1 MSYSKIDDLL
11 NEFNPDDLARLTG
24 DPSGQQINVVR
35 VDYAR
40 ELAEAIIDAHLT
52 GRYITKQYDP
62 PDALLKAISVDLTVY
77 NIFQFSYARTLI
89 PNTIIWRRMN
99 AMELLIKLQKGEI
112 SLDSQYGNE
121 DSPPVIRTN
130 KSNVERTFTET
141 LLDKFSGED

>member
-1 MSYSKIDDLL
+1 MPYSKIDDLL
-11 NEFNPDDLARLTG
+11 NEFNTDELARLTG

-40 ELAEAIIDAHLT
+40 ELAEAIIDSHLT
-52 GRYITKQYDP
+52 GRYLTKQYDP
-62 PDALLKAISVDLTVY
+62 PDTLLKAISVDLTVY
-77 NIFQFSYARTLI
+77 NIFQFNYARTVI

-99 AMELLIKLQKGEI
+99 AMSLLAKLQKGEI
-112 SLDSQYGNE
+112 CLVSQYGTE

-130 KSNVERTFTET
+130 KSNVERTFSDT